1 MATLSASALTIGEV
15 VKLITDIPEQPN
27 LLALNATIEAARAGE
42 SGKGFTVV
50 ASEVKALA
58 TQTAKA
64 TEDIRAQIGAIQGET
79 DHAVREIAE
88 VGRII
93 QGVEEVSTAIA
104 AAMEQQTAA
113 TQDISRNVSHA
124 AHGADMVVTNIQGVS
139 DAAGES
145 GRQAGE
151 VLSVARHMASAS
163 DRMRNSVHASW
174 NASSRRDGTGLK
186 DLFIAAG

>member
-1 MATLSASALTIGEV
+1 MA
-15 VKLITDIPEQPN
+15 
-27 LLALNATIEAARAGE
+27 AARSLVMERPYE
-42 SGKGFTVV
+42 S
-50 ASEVKALA
+50 
-58 TQTAKA
+58 
-64 TEDIRAQIGAIQGET
+64 IR
-79 DHAVREIAE
+79 VREIAE

-124 AHGADMVVTNIQGVS
+124 AHGTDVVVTNIQGVS

-151 VLSVARHMASAS
+151 VLTVARDIAEES
-163 DRMRNSVHASW
+163 DRMRNSVQSFLERIQSA
-174 NASSRRDGTGLK
+174 
-186 DLFIAAG
+186 